1 MIQITINDQVYET
14 PAGWTI
20 LEACRE
26 YGIPIPTLCYHPAL
40 APYGACRLCMVE
52 LNQPPRPARLVAA
65 CIYPCEK
72 GLNIQ
77 THSPAVLHIRQMM
90 AELLLAGAWNSP
102 EIAALADSLG
112 VTQVRYR
119 LPEAD
124 LCVLCGLC
132 VRACQEIVGVNAISF
147 IQRGLGKS
155 VSPPF
160 QVASGT
166 CIACGTCTLIC
177 PTSAI
182 HLADVSGQGSAP
194 TVHGALTDNEPL
206 YCQVCSEGDLGDQL
220 LHVNPG
226 GSVSSDHND
235 IHQGGRS

>member
-1 MIQITINDQVYET
+1 MTQITIDNQVYEI
-14 PAGWTI
+14 PPGWTI

-26 YGIPIPTLCYHPAL
+26 HGIPIPTLCYHPAL
-40 APYGACRLCMVE
+40 APYGSCRLCMVE
-52 LNQPPRPARLVAA
+52 LDMPPRPPRLVAA
-65 CIYPCEK
+65 CVYPCEP

-77 THSPAVLHIRQMM
+77 TASPAVLHNRRMM
-90 AELLLAGAWNSP
+90 GELLLAGAWNSP
-102 EIAALADSLG
+102 EIVALAESLG
-112 VTQVRYR
+112 VAQVRYH

-160 QVASGT
+160 RVASGT

-177 PTSAI
+177 PTGAI
-182 HLADVSGQGSAP
+182 HLVTVSGQGAAP
-194 TVHGALTDNEPL
+194 AVHGPLPENESH
-206 YCQVCSEGDLGDQL
+206 YCQVCSEQDFRAQAFQPDGVGLTATQQDV
-220 LHVNPG
+220 HPG
-226 GSVSSDHND
+226 G
-235 IHQGGRS
+235 RP